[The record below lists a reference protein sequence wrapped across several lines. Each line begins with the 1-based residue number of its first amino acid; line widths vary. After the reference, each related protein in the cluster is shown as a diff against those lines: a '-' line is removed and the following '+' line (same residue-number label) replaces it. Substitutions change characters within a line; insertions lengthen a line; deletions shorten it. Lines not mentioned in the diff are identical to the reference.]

1 MGSAHKRKAAAK
13 PARSDGAD
21 FDWEQFCKI
30 AAGKPGKGVTC
41 RELAS
46 RLGITQRHALTMLHR
61 LIREGKIAYLRHED
75 RPTICGGIQ
84 KAPVYGAKR

>member
-1 MGSAHKRKAAAK
+1 MGTAKKRQH
-13 PARSDGAD
+13 PTHARGRETAD

-61 LIREGKIAYLRHED
+61 LIGEGKIAYLRHED